1 MPQNFWKIDVNDP
14 SQIDKIA
21 FKEKKIVFLLLSK
34 KIIQKRTTMHF
45 HLSISTAM
53 KALYYKRQWKNT
65 PKFL

>member
-34 KIIQKRTTMHF
+34 KIIQKRHNYALSFIDFYSNESTLLQTTMTKH
-45 HLSISTAM
+45 
-53 KALYYKRQWKNT
+53 
-65 PKFL
+65 PKVL